1 MINIDGQFNIFY
13 NNGIDI
19 NVDKNNKNI
28 SFIKSKIDGRAFING
43 SMIENWNISFLD
55 KSEMD
60 NNYLGNYYNL
70 TGCLTFIDIKI
81 KNLSLSTQN
90 TKCEDGINFI
100 RSSGTIEKIDIL
112 NSKSD
117 GVDFDF
123 SKLQIKNVFVNSSN
137 GDCLDF
143 SFGNYELTNII
154 LKNCGDKAIS
164 VGENQNLKG
173 VKLRLKKL

>member
-100 RSSGTIEKIDIL
+100 DQVGQLR
-112 NSKSD
+112 
-117 GVDFDF
+117 
-123 SKLQIKNVFVNSSN
+123 KLI
-137 GDCLDF
+137 
-143 SFGNYELTNII
+143 Y
-154 LKNCGDKAIS
+154 
-164 VGENQNLKG
+164 
-173 VKLRLKKL
+173 